1 MNNQFTLDL
10 SPDKKMLEL
19 IFNPHSKIPANEFK
33 QILEQIKKCPNGYRY
48 LPLALS
54 DSKKWIFNITIMN
67 LNELSKIELFQERIL
82 EISKELIP
90 GLFMHPDPNEI
101 IEFNHNTIPK
111 QHQKWITSFLLQF
124 PGNYLVFGGLG
135 TGKTAIMAYL
145 IKNRFPKKKILVVA
159 PNKVIPVWPIEL
171 RKHAGISCTPKRGS
185 TKKKR
190 TENIL
195 KQSTLIYICNYKSLT
210 PDIDALIEKKFD
222 IVIFDESHKIK
233 NPETY
238 MSKAAFKIIETA
250 EFIYG
255 LTGTPRGNTHMD
267 VMNQAKLVNPY
278 VFGDNLYAC
287 EKYWFHKVGG
297 FDMKRKILKNKKL
310 NVNIMPEKDIY
321 YSLLNV
327 IHSERLDHFTNIL
340 YFKKEIDINTGK
352 NVVRPELL
360 DIFTRSLRSV
370 AVYIP
375 EDVLDLPPITFEER
389 FCEMPA
395 KIRDIYETAKNE
407 LVLYAEKYNLTL
419 NSALT
424 RDTKIIQIT
433 GGCCYGLEKEIIVQ
447 DPFKAELL
455 ADIIENEFEPWQRG
469 LVWFQYIHNIELVST
484 ILEKAGIPHVMVHG
498 EMKDK
503 EVEKNINEFKQNDKL
518 KVLLTTTI
526 LKEGQTIN
534 ETTITIFYD
543 HWYSFL
549 NWKQMYHRNYRLGQ
563 EKPVI
568 VIDLITRDTIE
579 EKKILPSLRDKARE
593 SKGLLN
599 DLTVDEL

>member
-1 MNNQFTLDL
+1 MNKFTLNL
-10 SPDKKMLEL
+10 SHDKKMLEL
-19 IFNPHSKIPANEFK
+19 TFNPHSKIPADEFK
-33 QILEQIKKCPNGYRY
+33 EILEQIKKCPNGYRY
-48 LPLALS
+48 LPN
-54 DSKKWIFNITIMN
+54 SKKWIFNLTIMN

-90 GLFMHPDPNEI
+90 GLFMHPGPNEI
-101 IEFNHNTIPK
+101 IDFNHNTIPK

-159 PNKVIPVWPIEL
+159 PNKVIPVWPFEL
-171 RKHAGISCTPKRGS
+171 RKHAGICCVVKKNS
-185 TKKKR
+185 TKAKR

-195 KQSTLIYICNYKSLT
+195 KLSTYIYVCNYESLT
-210 PDIDALIEKKFD
+210 PDVEALIEKKFNV
-222 IVIFDESHKIK
+222 VIFDESHRIK
-233 NPETY
+233 NPKTN
-238 MSKAAFKIIETA
+238 MSKAAFRIIETA
-250 EFIYG
+250 EFVYG

-297 FDMKRKILKNKKL
+297 FDMKKKIFRN
-310 NVNIMPEKDIY
+310 N
-321 YSLLNV
+321 
-327 IHSERLDHFTNIL
+327 
-340 YFKKEIDINTGK
+340 KEIEITINTGK

-360 DIFTRSLRSV
+360 DIFTRSLRSI

-375 EDVLDLPPITFEER
+375 ENVLDLPPITFEER
-389 FCEMPA
+389 FCEMPV

-407 LVLYAEKYNLTL
+407 LVLYAKEHEIPLK
-419 NSALT
+419 SALT
-424 RDTKIIQIT
+424 RDTKIIQLT
-433 GGCCYGLEKEIIVQ
+433 GGCCYGLEKEIIIQ

-455 ADIIENEFEPWQRG
+455 ADIIGNEFESWQRG
-469 LVWFQYIHNIELVST
+469 LVWFYYIHNIELASE
-484 ILEKAGIPHVMVHG
+484 ILKKNGIDHIMVHG
-498 EMKDK
+498 DMKDID
-503 EVEKNINEFKQNDKL
+503 VKNRVNEFKDNDKY
-518 KVLLTTTI
+518 KVLLTTTV

-534 ETTITIFYD
+534 QSNITIFYD

-563 EKPVI
+563 DKPVI
-568 VIDLITRDTIE
+568 VIDLITRNTIE
-579 EKKILPSLRDKARE
+579 EKKILPSLRDKTRE
-593 SKGLLN
+593 SEGLLN